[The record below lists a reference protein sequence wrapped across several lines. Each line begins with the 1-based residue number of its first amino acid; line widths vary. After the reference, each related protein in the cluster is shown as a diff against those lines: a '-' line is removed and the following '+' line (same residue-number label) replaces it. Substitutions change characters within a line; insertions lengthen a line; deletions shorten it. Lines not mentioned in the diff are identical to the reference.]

1 MKIQI
6 TNAKTGEVEVRDMTA
21 SEEEKNNLD
30 MENARLA
37 KESRKTKRDADEADK
52 ASANQKL
59 LDLGLTQ
66 DEVNAL

>member
-1 MKIQI
+1 MKTQI
-6 TNAKTGEVEVRDMTA
+6 TNAKTGEVEMRDMTA
-21 SEEEKNNLD
+21 SEEEKNNQD

-37 KESRKTKRDADEADK
+37 KEAFKIKRDADEADK

-66 DEVNAL
+66 DEVDAL

>member
-21 SEEEKNNLD
+21 AEEEKNNQD
-30 MENARLA
+30 RENARLV
-37 KESRKTKRDADEADK
+37 KEARKIKSDADEADK
-52 ASANQKL
+52 ASAHQKL

-66 DEVNAL
+66 DEVNTL